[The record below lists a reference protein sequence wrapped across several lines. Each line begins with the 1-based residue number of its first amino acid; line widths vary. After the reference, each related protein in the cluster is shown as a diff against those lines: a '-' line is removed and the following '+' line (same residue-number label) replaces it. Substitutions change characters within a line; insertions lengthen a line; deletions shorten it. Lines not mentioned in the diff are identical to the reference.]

1 MTKKQLSA
9 VLILAVG
16 FSLTASSVAAQ
27 ARFGQRR
34 SPAFMRGGQGGILFV
49 LKAKQTELNITDEQL
64 KKIKELMLTQEE
76 KTLKHRNA
84 QSELGLE
91 LRKVMMEREN
101 LNYDT
106 LSQVLSQQSEIRNAM
121 FIENLK
127 GRDAIAAVLTPEQQQ
142 ALNALRN
149 DRPREGRRFMRDKD
163 RRTNPR
169 FNQFRK
175 R

>member
-9 VLILAVG
+9 ILILAVG

-34 SPAFMRGGQGGILFV
+34 NPAFMRGGQGGILFV
-49 LKAKQTELNITDEQL
+49 LKARQTELNITDEQL
-64 KKIKELMLTQEE
+64 DKIQELVLAQEE
-76 KTLKHRNA
+76 KALKYRNA
-84 QSELGLE
+84 QAEQELE
-91 LRKVMMEREN
+91 LRKVMMDREN
-101 LNYDT
+101 LDYEK
-106 LSQVLSQQSEIRNAM
+106 LKQVLSRQSDIHQNM

-127 GRDAIAAVLTPEQQQ
+127 GRDAIRSVLTPEQQQ
-142 ALNALRN
+142 ALTALHN
-149 DRPREGRRFMRDKD
+149 DRPREGRRFMRDRD
-163 RRTNPR
+163 RGTNPR